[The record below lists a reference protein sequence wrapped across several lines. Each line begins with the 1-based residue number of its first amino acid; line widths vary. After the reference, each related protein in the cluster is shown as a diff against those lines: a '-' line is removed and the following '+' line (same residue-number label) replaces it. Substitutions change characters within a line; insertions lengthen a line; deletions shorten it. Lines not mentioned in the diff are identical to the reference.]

1 MSALSETPEMASS
14 HCSFGSDPPRKS
26 FGSGCEIILHVLKPP
41 FLMWGSP
48 RPCGWLVVATGT
60 LGQAPGRIQPV
71 VTPHPKE
78 WGLPGAWNR
87 EKVSP
92 CCWPLQAPPSTAGR
106 SPLAEEE
113 GKSLT
118 LELTEFMQGVVGDG
132 HDC

>member
-1 MSALSETPEMASS
+1 MSRGGHRDLRAGP
-14 HCSFGSDPPRKS
+14 GS
-26 FGSGCEIILHVLKPP
+26 
-41 FLMWGSP
+41 
-48 RPCGWLVVATGT
+48 
-60 LGQAPGRIQPV
+60 IQPLA
-71 VTPHPKE
+71 TPHPKE

-92 CCWPLQAPPSTAGR
+92 RCRPLQAPPSTAGR
-106 SPLAEEE
+106 SLLAEEE